1 MIIRYRHLK
10 LYIGIF
16 FFFIFGI
23 LQAQNEDL
31 YNLEN
36 SNKYARYLLASRQYN
51 LAAEEFERL
60 VFLDKKNDAFKNLL
74 IVAYYKTGNRA
85 KAIERVLE
93 LYNDNPVSMPE
104 TILGKYLVLL
114 QESDSLP
121 QILRYLDEGIHIKNT
136 DKSLF
141 RWSNLMLNKEY
152 KQAKNFLE
160 TQQGLVNNNEI
171 IRINDFALHQK
182 HKSPWV
188 AGSLSAIV
196 PGLGKVYT
204 GNYVDALMS
213 FIFVGGNAYQAYRG
227 FEKNGKKSA
236 FGWIFGSIATGFY
249 IGNIFGSAKAAI
261 RFNNLKFYE
270 TKTKVD
276 TYFQHRFF

>member
-1 MIIRYRHLK
+1 MTTRYRHLR
-10 LYIGIF
+10 LYTGIF
-16 FFFIFGI
+16 FFFILGI
-23 LQAQNEDL
+23 LRAQNEDL

-60 VFLDKKNDAFKNLL
+60 VFMDKESDEFKNLL
-74 IVAYYKTGNRA
+74 IVAYYKTGNRT
-85 KAIERVLE
+85 KTIERIRQ
-93 LYNDNPVSMPE
+93 LYDNNLINMPE
-104 TILGKYLVLL
+104 TISGKYLVLL

-121 QILRYLDEGIHIKNT
+121 QVLHYLDAGINIKNT

-141 RWSNLMLNKEY
+141 RWSNLMLSKAY
-152 KQAKNFLE
+152 KQAKSFAE
-160 TQQGLVNNNEI
+160 TQQELANNKEI
-171 IRINDFALHQK
+171 LRINDFALQQK

-188 AGSLSAIV
+188 AGSLSAVV